1 MTFLYPLGLL
11 GLIGVPILII
21 IYIIKNKYTEQTVAS
36 TYIWTLSER
45 FLKNKNPITRIYNI
59 LSLILQILAVICI
72 SVSTAHPVFALQ
84 GTANDYCF
92 VLDCSVS
99 MNFEQD
105 GSTRFERGK
114 TQIKDIVLQSGNG
127 SSYTL
132 ICAGDSAVVAYKELT
147 DKDRALE
154 LLDETVADSFT
165 SDAESALA
173 EAQKIFD
180 ETTAPSVYFMTDKSF
195 RSVSNVTVCNL
206 AYSEE
211 NCAVLSANAVFTE
224 QGLEIYGKAIS
235 YGKNKN
241 LTVSAYL
248 DENSV
253 AAAIANVEVAG
264 INGAVAIPDEK
275 EELSE
280 ELISLATDFSI
291 VCEGVTEYRSIRISI
306 NSDDGFPSDDEII
319 KYNVKRDSS
328 FSALIVSEGPF
339 FIKSAVSALGYGDAY
354 VITPKEYENNARSLS
369 YGLYI
374 FNGYTPERMPE
385 SGAVWFFSPT
395 NVDSSGFSYQSDAGD
410 DAKRLLSY
418 SESSASTV
426 RKLLSGVD
434 KNEEIALSNYSKY
447 SLNGEFVSLLYC
459 EGNPVLFAGSNE
471 YGNRE
476 VVFAFSLNDSDIVL
490 GFNWLQLT
498 SNLLEYTFPSII
510 DKSDYFCGDTADI
523 NVVANCVSIRV
534 TSPSGT
540 DEELDTETA
549 VTQYKLNETGL
560 YAVTVKTGGLN
571 AAERTVYIYAQTPY
585 EEGVPVAE
593 GSSFEVTGEAVS
605 LTKDGFYDDILG
617 LFIIIAALFVADW
630 GVYCYEQYQLR

>member
-11 GLIGVPILII
+11 GLIAVPILII

-84 GTANDYCF
+84 GKANDYCF

-99 MNFEQD
+99 MNFVQD

-114 TQIKDIVLQSGNG
+114 SKIEEIILQSGNG

-132 ICAGDSAVVAYKELT
+132 ICAGDTAVVAYKELT
-147 DKDRALE
+147 DKERAVE
-154 LLDETVADSFT
+154 LLKETVADSVSADT
-165 SDAESALA
+165 ESALS

-180 ETTAPSVYFMTDKSF
+180 KTTAPSVYFMTDKNF
-195 RSVSNVTVCNL
+195 RSVSNVNVCNL
-206 AYSEE
+206 SYSEE
-211 NCAVLSANAVFTE
+211 NCAVLAANAVFTE
-224 QGLEIYGKAIS
+224 KGLEIYGKAIS
-235 YGKNKN
+235 YGNNKN
-241 LTVSAYL
+241 LTVSAYI

-253 AAAIANVEVAG
+253 ATASVDIEIEG
-264 INGAVAIPDEK
+264 INDTVAIPDEK
-275 EELSE
+275 EELSD
-280 ELISLATDFSI
+280 ELLSLATDFSI
-291 VCEGVTEYRSIRISI
+291 LCEGVTEYRSLRITI
-306 NSDDGFPSDDEII
+306 NSDDAFPSDDAII

-339 FIKSAVSALGYGDAY
+339 FIKSALSALGYGEAD
-354 VITPKEYENNARSLS
+354 VITPKEYENSAHSLT

-395 NVDSSGFSYQSDAGD
+395 NVNSSGFSYQSDAGE
-410 DAKRLLSY
+410 DAKRILTY

-447 SLNGEFVSLLYC
+447 SINGEFVSLLYC
-459 EGNPVLFAGSNE
+459 EGNPVLFAGSND

-476 VVFAFSLNDSDIVL
+476 VVFAFSLNDSDFVL

-498 SNLLEYTFPSII
+498 NNLLEYTFPSII

-534 TSPSGT
+534 TSPSGV

-549 VTQYKLNETGL
+549 VTQYKLKETGL

-571 AAERTVYIYAQTPY
+571 AAERTVYMYAQTPY

-593 GSSFEVTGEAVS
+593 CSSFEITGEAVA
-605 LTKDGFYDDILG
+605 LTKDGVYDDIII
-617 LFIIIAALFVADW
+617 LFIILAALFVADW